1 MIDTRKGKIWQ
12 SSEIDN
18 DLKSRHPYREWMENN
33 VHKLTPFSQLPD
45 DKVGERSFD
54 ADLLKTYQKQFAMS
68 NEEIDQILRV
78 LGDMAQEA
86 VGSMGDDTPMAVL
99 SSKER
104 LISDYFRQKFAQVT
118 NPPIDP
124 LREKHVMSLATS
136 IGQEMNVFCETDG
149 HAHRVTFDSP
159 ILLYSD
165 MQQLLTLS
173 DQHYRNTILDINFDP
188 QEKNLKQA
196 VLDLC
201 DKAEQVVREGTVLV
215 VLSDRALTADRL
227 PIPAAMAVGAVQARL
242 VEANLRCDA
251 NIIIETGAARDPHH
265 FAVLIGFG
273 ATAVYPYLAYE
284 TLGKMIDDGALQK
297 SYREVMQNYQYGINK
312 GLYKIMS
319 KMGIST
325 VASYR
330 CSQLFEAVGLH
341 RDVVDLCFK
350 GVTTRI
356 QGANF
361 DDFEQDLFNL
371 SRKAWAKRKPLE
383 HGGLL
388 KYVHGG
394 EYHAYNPDVVGTL
407 QKAVKSGEI
416 MDYREF
422 AQQVNQPSRHAA

>member
-1 MIDTRKGKIWQ
+1 
-12 SSEIDN
+12 
-18 DLKSRHPYREWMENN
+18 
-33 VHKLTPFSQLPD
+33 
-45 DKVGERSFD
+45 
-54 ADLLKTYQKQFAMS
+54 
-68 NEEIDQILRV
+68 
-78 LGDMAQEA
+78 
-86 VGSMGDDTPMAVL
+86 
-99 SSKER
+99 
-104 LISDYFRQKFAQVT
+104 
-118 NPPIDP
+118 
-124 LREKHVMSLATS
+124 
-136 IGQEMNVFCETDG
+136 
-149 HAHRVTFDSP
+149 
-159 ILLYSD
+159 
-165 MQQLLTLS
+165 
-173 DQHYRNTILDINFDP
+173 
-188 QEKNLKQA
+188 

-361 DDFEQDLFNL
+361 DDFEQDLF
-371 SRKAWAKRKPLE
+371 
-383 HGGLL
+383 
-388 KYVHGG
+388 
-394 EYHAYNPDVVGTL
+394 
-407 QKAVKSGEI
+407 
-416 MDYREF
+416 
-422 AQQVNQPSRHAA
+422 